1 MSMCNMCAYSATIG
15 NSFVWLQLISSY
27 HGVSTAKC
35 RVRATDRGH
44 LMMSDDFGSKS
55 NDEKARQ
62 EAVTILWRSRRWL
75 ASFSRRDLLR
85 TPGLAEKYLLELLG
99 RCSSH
104 CDACNRQVGEPV
116 ESNRFACTATPLP
129 RACTRVLVR
138 SHCSFW
144 VCQSW
149 CCCLA
154 VRSGAMGKDP
164 PAPSE

>member
-1 MSMCNMCAYSATIG
+1 M
-15 NSFVWLQLISSY
+15 
-27 HGVSTAKC
+27 
-35 RVRATDRGH
+35 
-44 LMMSDDFGSKS
+44 
-55 NDEKARQ
+55 
-62 EAVTILWRSRRWL
+62 L
-75 ASFSRRDLLR
+75 ANFSRRDLLR

-138 SHCSFW
+138 SRCSFW
-144 VCQSW
+144 VRQSW

-154 VRSGAMGKDP
+154 VRSGSYGKRPSSSVSECIVPLWP
-164 PAPSE
+164 PRLELPCAVTSKGKRTQGSREKHTQRRRGDGAEGSVSTGEGGDGEEGSVPTGA

>member
-1 MSMCNMCAYSATIG
+1 MSMCNMCAYVPTIG
-15 NSFVWLQLISSY
+15 DSFVWLQLISSY

-62 EAVTILWRSRRWL
+62 EAATILWRSRRCLRASL
-75 ASFSRRDLLR
+75 AGDLLR

-138 SHCSFW
+138 SRYSFW
-144 VCQSW
+144 VRQSW
-149 CCCLA
+149 YCCLA
-154 VRSGAMGKDP
+154 VRSGSYGKR
-164 PAPSE
+164 PSSSV

>member
-1 MSMCNMCAYSATIG
+1 MNVMKTLYLTRDPDPLMSMCNMCAYAPTIG
-15 NSFVWLQLISSY
+15 DSFVWLQLISSY

-55 NDEKARQ
+55 NDESTPRGGDHLVEIEKM
-62 EAVTILWRSRRWL
+62 L

-138 SHCSFW
+138 SRCSF
-144 VCQSW
+144 
-149 CCCLA
+149 
-154 VRSGAMGKDP
+154 
-164 PAPSE
+164 

>member
-1 MSMCNMCAYSATIG
+1 MIDHRS
-15 NSFVWLQLISSY
+15 LISSY

-44 LMMSDDFGSKS
+44 LMMSETCTM
-55 NDEKARQ
+55 EKARQ
-62 EAVTILWRSRRWL
+62 EAATILWRSRRCS
-75 ASFSRRDLLR
+75 SFSRRDLLR

-138 SHCSFW
+138 SRCSFW
-144 VCQSW
+144 VRQSW

-154 VRSGAMGKDP
+154 VRSGSYGKR
-164 PAPSE
+164 PSSSV